1 MEFCTYH
8 CVWGSAHA
16 IPLPLVFFSLLHP
29 SVASLAPWTLFWV
42 SEFIPW
48 RRLCFIP
55 WPRQVRLPSCE
66 FPQMSTDPLH
76 WSWWIKRWPPWS
88 VSRSKMFPGGVVPD
102 PSPLSSPGPAQCQ
115 AYRRCSLNMCSKD
128 KLVFWHRTLSSAHFI
143 FLTLIINRLAYSFI
157 LCVSITLSQPVFL
170 FVCLCLRNDHNASF
184 LAPNPCSESYQGV
197 GSISPPPWISAGLP
211 TNNMQPIDCGWLC
224 INSGSLACFHCSL
237 GTVLQLLHGQARA
250 SLLGDEGHNTPAS
263 PSPHPTAFQTCDWD
277 HGRLA
282 SPSTP
287 PGTLAALVSPEEI
300 SWARPRPVDTPS
312 LTNSPE
318 SSKKALLFQ
327 PLCVK
332 VVSYST
338 SWNFS

>member
-29 SVASLAPWTLFWV
+29 SVASLAPWNLFWV

-157 LCVSITLSQPVFL
+157 LCVSITLSQPVF

>member
-1 MEFCTYH
+1 M
-8 CVWGSAHA
+8 
-16 IPLPLVFFSLLHP
+16 FFSLLHP
-29 SVASLAPWTLFWV
+29 SVASLVPRTLFWV
-42 SEFIPW
+42 SEFISFFFFFLFFSEFISW

-88 VSRSKMFPGGVVPD
+88 VSWSKMFPGGVVPD
-102 PSPLSSPGPAQCQ
+102 PSPLSSPGPAQCL

-143 FLTLIINRLAYSFI
+143 FLILIIYRLAYSFI
-157 LCVSITLSQPVFL
+157 LYVSITLSQPVF

-211 TNNMQPIDCGWLC
+211 TNNMQPTDCGWLC

-237 GTVLQLLHGQARA
+237 GTVLQLLPGQARA
-250 SLLGDEGHNTPAS
+250 SLLDDEGHNTPAS

-318 SSKKALLFQ
+318 SSKKGLLFQ